1 MNDEMAALAE
11 RIRVLEDRAELREL
25 VARYGV
31 AIDDRDIDALTAL
44 FTPEGSFRSVDGVMS
59 ALGRE
64 AVIEQFHGRF
74 AALQATN
81 HIAHDQILDFG
92 PDPDAAGGL
101 VTSHAEVCRN
111 GRVFVAALRYRDRY
125 RRHEGRWCFAERVLS
140 FLYYLPVEEYAEG
153 LASRLRVRVYG
164 DRRPADY
171 PESLPAWRR
180 YHQED

>member
-1 MNDEMAALAE
+1 MHHEPASLE
-11 RIRVLEDRAELREL
+11 RRIRTLEDRAELREL
-25 VARYGV
+25 VARYCL
-31 AIDDRDIDALTAL
+31 AIDDRDIDALTEL
-44 FTPEGSFRSVDGVMS
+44 FTPDASFRSVDGVMG
-59 ALGRE
+59 AFGRE
-64 AVIEQFHGRF
+64 AVIRQFHGRF
-74 AALQATN
+74 AALKTTN

-101 VTSHAEVCRN
+101 VSSHAEVCRE

-125 RRHEGRWCFAERVLS
+125 RRQEGRWRFADRELS

-153 LASRLRVRVYG
+153 LAGRLRMRAYG

-180 YHQED
+180 YHRED

>member
-1 MNDEMAALAE
+1 MNDELIALQK
-11 RIRVLEDRAELREL
+11 RLRVLEDRAELREL

-31 AIDDRDIDALTAL
+31 AVDDRDIAALEEL
-44 FTPEGSFRSVDGVMS
+44 FTPDGSFRSVDGVMN
-59 ALGRE
+59 AVGRD

-81 HIAHDQILDFG
+81 HIAHEQILDFAD
-92 PDPDAAGGL
+92 DPDAAEGL
-101 VTSHAEVCRN
+101 VTSHAEVCRH
-111 GRVFVAALRYRDRY
+111 GRTFVAALRYRDRY
-125 RRHEGRWCFAERVLS
+125 RRDAGRWRFAERVLS

-153 LASRLRVRVYG
+153 FAGRARMRAYG

-180 YHQED
+180 YHRED